1 MKSQRQLILEHLL
14 RGEPITDRI
23 ARERYYCTRLADVI
37 WKIRKTMN
45 VNTTLLPF
53 KSRKIR
59 KTMNVNTTLLPFKSP
74 SGARSKFAVYHTG
87 VKLNAAYRLN
97 EEAKQ

>member
-53 KSRKIR
+53 KSR
-59 KTMNVNTTLLPFKSP
+59 T
-74 SGARSKFAVYHTG
+74 GARSKFAVYHTG

>member
-53 KSRKIR
+53 KS
-59 KTMNVNTTLLPFKSP
+59 P